1 MDYIAEELASV
12 LTGEKEVEDLTD
24 KLAELFGLIFE

>member
-24 KLAELFGLIFE
+24 RMAELFNSLFE